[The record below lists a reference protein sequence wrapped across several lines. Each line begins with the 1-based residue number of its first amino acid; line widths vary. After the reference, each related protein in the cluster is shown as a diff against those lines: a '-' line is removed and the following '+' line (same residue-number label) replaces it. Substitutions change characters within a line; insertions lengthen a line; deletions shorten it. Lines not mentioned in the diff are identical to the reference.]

1 VGRAD
6 AAAANQRN
14 RDRLLTD
21 AGHATIGLLL
31 ASEEDTTIVLTP
43 SKWLSW
49 SSSTVAA
56 AVSELGGDIEAHP
69 PETWFRDLEDD
80 G

>member
-1 VGRAD
+1 MIPLSDENPTLRTPVV
-6 AAAANQRN
+6 
-14 RDRLLTD
+14 
-21 AGHATIGLLL
+21 TIGLLL

-49 SSSTVAA
+49 SSSTVW
-56 AVSELGGDIEAHP
+56 AVL
-69 PETWFRDLEDD
+69 ETSVSLRSSSSS